1 MVHLQNTH
9 DSNGLKATAI
19 EYLKYL
25 SGLEIMAGQSFIEAR
40 DDLTAL
46 GKIDEELFDR
56 LTHAFQEEVR
66 HAHQVRNM
74 LASLGFKNKRE
85 LTQVMF
91 WLQRTLVQVLN
102 AFPPDHRPYLR
113 ILLNHLLEGKLLTVG
128 NAETFACMSAIART
142 VPESEA
148 VPIVHAALE
157 FHDTVQAEEPSHI
170 ELDEILIEKYA
181 VMYPQIERNAA
192 MKALRSHG
200 TPFRRA
206 IRAKRELVRACA
218 VGHSS

>member
-1 MVHLQNTH
+1 
-9 DSNGLKATAI
+9 
-19 EYLKYL
+19 
-25 SGLEIMAGQSFIEAR
+25 MAGQSFIEAR
-40 DDLTAL
+40 NQLQAMCQLDW
-46 GKIDEELFDR
+46 ELFDR
-56 LTHAFQEEVR
+56 LSWAFHQEVR
-66 HAHQVRNM
+66 HAHQVRAM
-74 LASLGFKNKRE
+74 LAALGFKGKRE

-128 NAETFACMSAIART
+128 NDETLECMKAIANA
-142 VPESEA
+142 VESPYEGYE
-148 VPIVHAALE
+148 IVSAAMDFHA
-157 FHDTVQAEEPSHI
+157 TVQAEEPSHI

-181 VMYPQIERNAA
+181 QLYPQIERNAA

-218 VGHSS
+218 AGLSS